1 MRLRVCLDN
10 SMGTRLPINHQE
22 WLTAAVYGL
31 LATSDAD
38 YAAFLHDEGYRVDD
52 GPKTFKLFTF
62 SWLRGARRTVDGDWL
77 RFAPGPLEWQV
88 ASPVDAFLTHLATG
102 LLAAG
107 QLRVGPATLPI
118 LGIDVLPAPVLT
130 EPTVAFTCLS
140 PLVAALPL
148 PGGRTRYLRPCDGDA
163 FGEAVRR
170 NLLRKHRL
178 LHGAPPANDRLAL
191 TFDPAYLAR
200 TNGGTKLV
208 TYKDIRIVGAFCP
221 FIATGSTELME
232 TGYQAGF
239 GEKNAGG
246 FGMVE
251 VNHRNGN
258 F

>member
-10 SMGTRLPINHQE
+10 SMGSRLPINYQE

-31 LATSDAD
+31 LAASDAD
-38 YAAFLHDEGYRVDD
+38 YAAFLHDDGYADEGGRR
-52 GPKTFKLFTF
+52 FKLFTF
-62 SWLRGARRTVDGDWL
+62 SWLRGARRTVDGDAL

-88 ASPVDAFLTHLATG
+88 ASPVDAFLTNLATG

-107 QLRVGPATLPI
+107 ELRVGPATLPI
-118 LGIDVLPAPVLT
+118 TQIETLPAPVLT
-130 EPTVAFTCLS
+130 GTTAFTCLS

-163 FGEAVRR
+163 FSEAVRR

-178 LHGAPPANDRLAL
+178 LHGSLPADDRLAL

-200 TNGGTKLV
+200 TGGGTKLV
-208 TYKDIRIVGAFCP
+208 TYKDIKIVGAFCP
-221 FIATGSTELME
+221 FTATGSTELME
-232 TGYQAGF
+232 IGYQAGF

-246 FGMVE
+246 FGLVE
-251 VNHRNGN
+251 VSNRGGKL
-258 F
+258 

>member
-10 SMGTRLPINHQE
+10 SKGTRLPINYQE

-31 LATSDAD
+31 LADSDAD
-38 YAAFLHDEGYRVDD
+38 YARFLHDDGYQDED
-52 GPKTFKLFTF
+52 GRRFKLFTF
-62 SWLRGARRTVDGDWL
+62 SWLRGTRRVVDGDTL
-77 RFAPGPLEWQV
+77 RFAPGPLEWLI
-88 ASPVDAFLTHLATG
+88 ASPVEPFLTNLATG

-107 QLRVGPATLPI
+107 ALRVGPATIPI
-118 LGIDVLPAPVLT
+118 TGIAVLPAPALT
-130 EPTVAFTCLS
+130 ATTAFTCLS

-178 LHGAPPANDRLAL
+178 LYGAPPTDDRLAL
-191 TFDPAYLAR
+191 TFDPAYLSR

-221 FIATGSTELME
+221 FTVTGSTELME

-246 FGMVE
+246 FGMAE
-251 VNHRNGN
+251 VKNVV
-258 F
+258 